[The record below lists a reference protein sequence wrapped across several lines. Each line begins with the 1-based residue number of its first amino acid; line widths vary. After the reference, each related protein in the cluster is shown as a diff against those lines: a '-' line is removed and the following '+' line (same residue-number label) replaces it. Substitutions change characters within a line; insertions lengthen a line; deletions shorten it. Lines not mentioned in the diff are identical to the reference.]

1 MSEPDVLP
9 QVTIP
14 QVSITPRDNGPYRVA
29 GPIAL
34 VDVDGGR
41 WEVPEGRTVL
51 LCRCGQ
57 SADKPF
63 CDSSHRTSGFES
75 RVRAPQAGA

>member
-1 MSEPDVLP
+1 MSEPAALP
-9 QVTIP
+9 EVT
-14 QVSITPRDNGPYRVA
+14 ITPRDNGSYRVA

-41 WEVPEGRTVL
+41 WEIPEGKAVF

-57 SADKPF
+57 SANKPF
-63 CDSSHRTSGFES
+63 CDSSHRTTGFES
-75 RVRAPQAGA
+75 RVRASQPEAGT